1 MEEPELETDRLLLR
15 KARPEDFDRF
25 WGMVTD
31 PIAKR
36 YTGGVTN
43 LTYGERKALFEKEC
57 ASPFSDQAAEFAVT
71 EKRSGKY
78 LGYCGFRVSKELGGN
93 EFLYGYCRD
102 SWGRGYGTEA
112 AEAVLR
118 YLFKTLPYDS
128 YVAGVNAQNVAS
140 VKIVEKLGF
149 RKYRQV
155 TDEDETYDLYEI
167 ERRP

>member
-1 MEEPELETDRLLLR
+1 MEEPKIETGRLLLR

-36 YTGGVTN
+36 YTGGPTK
-43 LTYGERKALFEKEC
+43 LTYAKRMALFQKEC
-57 ASPFSDQAAEFAVT
+57 AEPFSDRAIEFSVL
-71 EKRSGKY
+71 EKGSGKY
-78 LGYCGFRVSKELGGN
+78 LGYCGFRVSEELGGN

-102 SWGRGYGTEA
+102 CWGCGYGYEA

-118 YLFKTLPYDS
+118 HLFAALPYNS
-128 YVAGVNAQNVAS
+128 YVAGVNAENIAS

-149 RKYRQV
+149 AKSRQI

-167 ERRP
+167 KRQS